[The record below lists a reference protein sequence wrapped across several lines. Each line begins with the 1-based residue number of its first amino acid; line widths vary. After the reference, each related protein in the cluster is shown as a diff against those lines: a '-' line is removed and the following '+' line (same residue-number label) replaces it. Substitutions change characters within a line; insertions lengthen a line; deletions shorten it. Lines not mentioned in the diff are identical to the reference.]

1 MRKVRTYTIKKNRS
15 ISYFRDNCIWQRSG
29 MFTKAE
35 GYIIKSNSGF
45 KLISS
50 LNVHVLNFLIFLFK
64 IIISIVV
71 NFPNVRKVY
80 LD

>member
-1 MRKVRTYTIKKNRS
+1 
-15 ISYFRDNCIWQRSG
+15 

-35 GYIIKSNSGF
+35 GYIIKSISGF

-71 NFPNVRKVY
+71 NFPNVRKVH